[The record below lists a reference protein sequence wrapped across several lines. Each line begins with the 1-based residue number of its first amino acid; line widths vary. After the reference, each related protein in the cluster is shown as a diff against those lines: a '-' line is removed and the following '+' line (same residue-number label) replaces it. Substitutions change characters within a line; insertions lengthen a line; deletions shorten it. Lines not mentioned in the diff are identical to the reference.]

1 MVRTTRTAFVSI
13 VFLAVVF
20 FLSPIA
26 SAADEA
32 AGTPDPGYTIGPEDV
47 LEVSVWKEDALQKE
61 VLVRPDGGFTFPL
74 VGEVAAKGKTV
85 EQVRAEIA
93 GRLAKYIPDPVITV
107 SLRKIGGHRI
117 YVLGKA
123 NHPGEYVAATT
134 VDVMQALSMAG
145 GLTPYAARDKIKVLR
160 REGDHVS
167 AISFNYDEVEKG
179 HNLAQDILLRTGDVV
194 VVP

>member
-1 MVRTTRTAFVSI
+1 MVRTNNKAVLRLA
-13 VFLAVVF
+13 FLAGFLVF
-20 FLSPIA
+20 STIA
-26 SAADEA
+26 SAADQA
-32 AGTPDPGYTIGPEDV
+32 AGTPDTGYTIGAEDV

-85 EQVRAEIA
+85 EEVRAEIA
-93 GRLAKYIPDPVITV
+93 SRLSKYIPDPVITV

-123 NHPGEYVAATT
+123 NKPGEYVAATT

-160 REGDHVS
+160 RDGGKVT
-167 AISFNYDEVEKG
+167 AIPFNYDEVEKG
-179 HNLAQDILLRTGDVV
+179 QKLAQDILLRTGDVV